1 MNRKT
6 FLGEAQWRR
15 ISPLLPGKVGDPGR
29 SATDNRTFIEA
40 VLYVARTGIPW
51 RDLPKSFGA
60 WNTVYKR
67 FSRWTRD
74 RSPKKAGP
82 QALGRSRGGL
92 TTKIHALTERL
103 GNLVHF
109 CLTGGQA
116 HDSRPAKDLLAG
128 IRAGHVIADRA
139 YDSNA
144 LVEEIKSARAQWPP
158 CYNPSSSANRMS
170 TGPNLPEARRAE

>member
-1 MNRKT
+1 MQVFDLGQHGSRQLGWFWTLQQPEKVPLPGKGFLMNRRT

-67 FSRWTRD
+67 FSRWSESGVWERVFAELSRD
-74 RSPKKAGP
+74 GHFFEVSLDSTIVRVHQHATGAQKK
-82 QALGRSRGGL
+82 LDR
-92 TTKIHALTERL
+92 K
-103 GNLVHF
+103 
-109 CLTGGQA
+109 
-116 HDSRPAKDLLAG
+116 LLAALA
-128 IRAGHVIADRA
+128 AGSQQR
-139 YDSNA
+139 
-144 LVEEIKSARAQWPP
+144 
-158 CYNPSSSANRMS
+158 S
-170 TGPNLPEARRAE
+170 TP